1 MPIPLVHSHHPAPS
15 LSVRAR
21 AEWCPLLRLPS
32 HWITPLWWL
41 WRRRSLQHADTLT
54 SYIYIQPFLYWWD
67 LQKYTIIHYSLGLFF
82 HCWFV
87 LFDPIRFIIKKNWI
101 ELICRLNDKMLHFSI
116 ITDKFSWA
124 LFGQLT
130 IGAVDF
136 LPSPQPL
143 CV

>member
-67 LQKYTIIHYSLGLFF
+67 LKKYTFIILWGFFSIVDLYCLTQLGLFF
-82 HCWFV
+82 F
-87 LFDPIRFIIKKNWI
+87 KNWI

-116 ITDKFSWA
+116 ITDKFSWV
-124 LFGQLT
+124 LFGS
-130 IGAVDF
+130 
-136 LPSPQPL
+136 LPLVQ
-143 CV
+143 